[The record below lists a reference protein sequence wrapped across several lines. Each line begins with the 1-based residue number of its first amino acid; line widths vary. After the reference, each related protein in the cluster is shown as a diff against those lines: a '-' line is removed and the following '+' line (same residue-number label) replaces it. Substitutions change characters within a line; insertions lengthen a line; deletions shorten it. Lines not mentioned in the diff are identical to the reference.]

1 MEKRR
6 HFLQG
11 LGTGAIGSLLG
22 AASVLYLLS
31 RQNLV
36 SFSNGVIP
44 DPADWMAW
52 VYANLGSSLPVFATL
67 LIAWLF
73 TLGRLRMRLQG
84 DDPIERIVQL
94 DHLADTWTTLFFG
107 TGVIWTAIGMRSALM
122 FALGEPE
129 ASVQEGAFA
138 VLERLVDGGIL
149 LALSTTIFGGIGGY
163 LMRIY
168 KSIALGAQ
176 LQQRYDQAA
185 RVDTTRMS
193 DALHR
198 IEAHLQHGRST
209 TKETSA

>member
-209 TKETSA
+209 TEETSD